1 MKYFKKNIYLV
12 FLYINISLISVTV
25 FDNNAKASYSKDD
38 VFNYFSGIVALSQ
51 NNTTSG
57 FKYLKKI
64 NSLKNVHYNYNI
76 KFLRSL
82 VILNKFDEAF
92 SFSKEVWDEEIL
104 YFDADLLLGLNY
116 FIKKDFI
123 NAEKYFSRLN
133 KFSKYNL
140 FLDDFLGNVLLG
152 WVKASKNDMEGALA
166 YHEKIPD
173 RYKKLKKIQNALL
186 QCYFDT
192 PQTATSFEQLIDN
205 QEYSSRYSF
214 FLVNYLIHKNDN
226 TTAKEIIQKGRK
238 EYSSNLLIKQS
249 EDFFKKGE
257 FKKIKKLFDCKNP
270 RDSIAEILY
279 VMANIYSA
287 NENYNLSNFYLN
299 LSLFF
304 NNKFLPNKILLAE
317 NFFYLKKFELAKKNY
332 ESIKPVGK
340 IYSWYAAINL
350 AIILE
355 NIEGEEYATSYL
367 TKQFKKIS
375 KPNFENYYELANFF
389 KDNKNYE
396 KSIKYYSLAL
406 KKIEKNHPLIP
417 KILERRGTSFERI
430 GNWEEAER
438 DLLESLK
445 ILPDQPYVLNYLA
458 FSWVE
463 KKLNIE
469 KSLNML
475 LKANDLRKNDG
486 YITDSVGWAYYM
498 IGDYINAEKFLK
510 KAVELMPFDPIINDH
525 YADSL
530 WMSKK
535 EIQARYFWKHVLS
548 LKEVEQK
555 LIDKIEKK
563 LIFGVI

>member
-12 FLYINISLISVTV
+12 FLYINISLISITV

-38 VFNYFSGIVALSQ
+38 VSNYFSGIIALSQ

-82 VILNKFDEAF
+82 VLLNKFDEAF
-92 SFSKEVWDEEIL
+92 SFSIEVWDEEIL

-257 FKKIKKLFDCKNP
+257 YKKIKKLFDCKNP

-299 LSLFF
+299 LSFFF

-458 FSWVE
+458 YSWVE

>member
-12 FLYINISLISVTV
+12 FLYINISLISITV

-38 VFNYFSGIVALSQ
+38 VSNYFSGIIALSQ

-82 VILNKFDEAF
+82 VLLNKFNEAF

-116 FIKKDFI
+116 FIKKDYI

-173 RYKKLKKIQNALL
+173 RYEKLKKIQNALL

-192 PQTATSFEQLIDN
+192 PQTANSFEQLIDN

-257 FKKIKKLFDCKNP
+257 YKKIKKIFDCKNP

-287 NENYNLSNFYLN
+287 NENFNLSNFYLN

-332 ESIKPVGK
+332 ESIKSVGK

-458 FSWVE
+458 YSWVE

>member
-82 VILNKFDEAF
+82 VLLNKFDEAF

-257 FKKIKKLFDCKNP
+257 YKKIKKLFDCKNP

-317 NFFYLKKFELAKKNY
+317 NFFYLKKFKLAKKNY

-458 FSWVE
+458 YSWVE

-530 WMSKK
+530 WMNKK

-563 LIFGVI
+563 IIFGVI

>member
-12 FLYINISLISVTV
+12 FLYINISLISITV

-38 VFNYFSGIVALSQ
+38 VSNYFSGIIALSQ

-82 VILNKFDEAF
+82 VLLNKFDEAF

-257 FKKIKKLFDCKNP
+257 YKKIKKLFDCKNP

-458 FSWVE
+458 YSWVE

>member
-82 VILNKFDEAF
+82 VLLNKFDEAF

-458 FSWVE
+458 YSWVE

>member
-82 VILNKFDEAF
+82 VLLNKFDEAF

-257 FKKIKKLFDCKNP
+257 YKKIKKLFDCKNP

-458 FSWVE
+458 YSWVE

>member
-82 VILNKFDEAF
+82 VLLNKFDEAF

-104 YFDADLLLGLNY
+104 YFDADLLLGLNS

-257 FKKIKKLFDCKNP
+257 YKKIKKLFDCKNP

-458 FSWVE
+458 YSWVE

-530 WMSKK
+530 WMNKK

-563 LIFGVI
+563 IIFGVI

>member
-12 FLYINISLISVTV
+12 FLYINISLISITV

-38 VFNYFSGIVALSQ
+38 VSNYFSGIIALSQ

-82 VILNKFDEAF
+82 VLLNKFDEAF

-116 FIKKDFI
+116 FIKEDYI

-257 FKKIKKLFDCKNP
+257 YKKIKKIFDCKNP

-458 FSWVE
+458 YSWVE

>member
-82 VILNKFDEAF
+82 VLLNKFDEAF

-257 FKKIKKLFDCKNP
+257 YKKIKKLFDCKNP

-332 ESIKPVGK
+332 ESIKHVGK

-458 FSWVE
+458 YSWVE